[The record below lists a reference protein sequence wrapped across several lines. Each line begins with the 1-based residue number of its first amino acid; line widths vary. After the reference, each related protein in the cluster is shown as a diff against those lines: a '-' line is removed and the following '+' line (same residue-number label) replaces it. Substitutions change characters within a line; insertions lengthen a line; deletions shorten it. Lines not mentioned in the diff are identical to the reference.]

1 MTREEYIEKL
11 CEVDHQKL
19 LYTYISK
26 RVCGHQNIEDLRQDT
41 NIKVIEKYSSYKET
55 GKFRA
60 WICTIAFWII
70 RAYKK
75 KPSNRTI
82 NYCGDIMSDQ
92 NVSTFDYFE
101 GAEVFSS
108 RRETERMLKEL
119 EQPLQELFPIHGK
132 VFGLMLKGYKPA
144 EIAKKTRKS
153 VVSIYKIRTRAFEML
168 KEKVER
174 KRNMKRLK
182 KGVDLWG
189 KHLRM
194 ESEN

>member
-1 MTREEYIEKL
+1 MTRKEYIQKL
-11 CEVDHQKL
+11 CEEENQRV

-41 NIKVIEKYSSYKET
+41 NIKAIEKYSSYKET

-60 WICTIAFWII
+60 WICTIAFWIT

-92 NVSTFDYFE
+92 NISIIDYSE
-101 GAEVFSS
+101 DAEVFSS

-132 VFGLMLKGYKPA
+132 VFRLMLKGYKPA
-144 EIAKKTRKS
+144 EIAKKTKKS

-189 KHLRM
+189 KHLRI